1 MEAILV
7 FLLWLLVYALCA
19 AVVVW
24 IILMAIEI
32 FFPIPPKIRQLVY
45 AIAGLLVLIWA
56 VTHLPVRLPG

>member
-24 IILMAIEI
+24 VLIMVIEI
-32 FFPIPPKIRQLVY
+32 FFPVPPKFQQLLY

-56 VTHLPVRLPG
+56 VTHLPVHLPG